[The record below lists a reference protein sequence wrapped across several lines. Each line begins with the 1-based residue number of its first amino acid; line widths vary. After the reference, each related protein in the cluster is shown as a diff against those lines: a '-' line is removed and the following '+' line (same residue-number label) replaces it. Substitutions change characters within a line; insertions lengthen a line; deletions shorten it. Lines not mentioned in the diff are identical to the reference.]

1 MNKKLIL
8 MVVAVMLAAIALAG
22 CGSEKKEAGTT
33 GDPEP
38 SDKAT
43 TSGAAD
49 PAPSESKGA
58 GLKIGMAT
66 DGGGVNDK
74 SFNQGAWEGLQ
85 KLAEETGVTVK
96 YLESKTDSDYIPN
109 LNTFVKDDYSL
120 TWGIGF
126 LFVDAMK
133 TIAEQNPDAKLAI
146 IDNVVEASNVESVT
160 FAENEGSFLVG
171 VVAGLTTKSN
181 KIGFVGGMEIPV
193 IKKFEAGFAAG
204 VAAVNPDAKVLINYV
219 GDFNKPDI
227 GKQQAATMYND
238 GADIIFQ
245 AAGSSGNGVFTEALD
260 RFKSG
265 GKVWV
270 IGVDKDQSLEFGDDV
285 TLTSMM
291 KGVEAAVLKVSKDVI
306 DGKFEGGKIVEL
318 GLKDNGVGLPA
329 VNKNVPDEVLAKVEE
344 FKAKIISGEIVVP
357 KEPAAK

>member
-1 MNKKLIL
+1 MNKKLVL
-8 MVVAVMLAAIALAG
+8 MIVAVMLVVIALAG
-22 CGSEKKEAGTT
+22 CGSEKKEPDKAAAPESSNTAAGT
-33 GDPEP
+33 
-38 SDKAT
+38 
-43 TSGAAD
+43 AAGSN
-49 PAPSESKGA
+49 PAGSKGTE
-58 GLKIGMAT
+58 LKIGMAT

-74 SFNQGAWEGLQ
+74 SFNQSAWEGLQ
-85 KLAEETGVTVK
+85 RLAEETGVSVK

-109 LNTFVKDDYSL
+109 LNTFVKNGYTL

-146 IDNVVEASNVESVT
+146 IDNVVEAPNVESVT

-171 VVAGLTTKSN
+171 VVAGLMTKSN

-193 IKKFEAGFAAG
+193 IKKFEAGFSAG

-245 AAGSSGNGVFTEALD
+245 AAGASGNGVFTEALD
-260 RFKSG
+260 RFQSG
-265 GKVWV
+265 NQVWV

-291 KGVEAAVLKVSKDVI
+291 KGVEAAVLKVSKDVL
-306 DGKFEGGKIVEL
+306 DGKFEGGTTVEL

-329 VNKNVPDEVLAKVEE
+329 KNKNVPDVVLAKVEE
-344 FKAKIISGEIVVP
+344 FKGKIISGEIVVP